1 VLTGVAAGWQD
12 LRTPERHALEE
23 VIVVIDR
30 SRKPIARLVGL
41 LAVAAVVAAGCGDD
55 DSSSGGAT
63 TSATSGAPAVDLVK
77 SGKLLDCTG
86 LPYEPFEFE
95 QGGKVVGF
103 DVDLVDL
110 VAKDLGVTQ
119 EVIDTPFDGIQS
131 GADLNSGKCDLAAAG
146 MTITDTRKQNFDFS
160 DPYFDATQALVVKKG
175 SGLNDLSQLKG
186 KKLAVQNGTTGQEY
200 AQKNAPGAELVVFE
214 DLGLLLTAVETGQ
227 ADAGINDNGVLYDW
241 VKKKPDFEVS
251 KEFNTGE
258 QYGIGVRKG
267 NKALLDKINEVLAKA
282 KSSGEYDK
290 IYEKW
295 FGKKPN
301 S

>member
-1 VLTGVAAGWQD
+1 VTAGWQD
-12 LRTPERHALEE
+12 AGHLNDTRPQGG
-23 VIVVIDR
+23 VVIDR
-30 SRKPIARLVGL
+30 SRKPISRLVGL
-41 LAVAAVVAAGCGDD
+41 MAIAALAAAGCGG
-55 DSSSGGAT
+55 DSGTGGTGT
-63 TSATSGAPAVDLVK
+63 TGTTTGKPAVQLVK
-77 SGKLLDCTG
+77 QGKLTNCTG

-110 VAKDLGVTQ
+110 VAKELSVTQ
-119 EVIDTPFDGIQS
+119 EVVDTPFDGIQS

-175 SGLNDLSQLKG
+175 SGINDLAALKG

-200 AQKNAPGAELVVFE
+200 AQKNAPDVELVVFE

-227 ADAGINDNGVLYDW
+227 VQAGMNDNGVLYDW
-241 VKKKPDFEVS
+241 VKKKTDFEVS

-258 QYGIGVRKG
+258 KYGIGVRKG
-267 NKALLDKINEVLAKA
+267 NDALLKTINDVFAKA
-282 KSSGEYDK
+282 KSGGDYDR

-295 FGKKPN
+295 FGKKPT

>member
-1 VLTGVAAGWQD
+1 
-12 LRTPERHALEE
+12 
-23 VIVVIDR
+23 VIDR

-41 LAVAAVVAAGCGDD
+41 LAIAALAAAGCGDD
-55 DSSSGGAT
+55 SNSGTGGT
-63 TSATSGAPAVDLVK
+63 GGTSGAPSGVDLVK
-77 SGKLLDCTG
+77 DGKLTNCTG

-103 DVDLVDL
+103 DIDLVDL
-110 VAKDLGVTQ
+110 VAKELGVEQ
-119 EVIDTPFDGIQS
+119 EVVDTPFDGIQS

-146 MTITDTRKQNFDFS
+146 MTITDVRKQNFDFS

-175 SGLNDLSQLKG
+175 SGLKDLESLHG

-200 AQKNAPGAELVVFE
+200 AQKNTHDVELVVFE

-227 ADAGINDNGVLYDW
+227 VDAGINDNGVLYDW
-241 VKKKPDFEVS
+241 VKDKTDFEVS
-251 KEFNTGE
+251 TEFNTGE

-267 NKALLDKINEVLAKA
+267 NDALLKKINEVLGEA
-282 KSSGEYDK
+282 KSGGQYDT

-295 FGKKPN
+295 FGKKPG

>member
-1 VLTGVAAGWQD
+1 
-12 LRTPERHALEE
+12 

-55 DSSSGGAT
+55 DSTSTGAGGA
-63 TSATSGAPAVDLVK
+63 SATSGAPAVDLVK

-110 VAKDLGVTQ
+110 VAKELGVTQ

-146 MTITDTRKQNFDFS
+146 MTITETRKQNFDFS
-160 DPYFDATQALVVKKG
+160 DPYFNATQALVVKKG
-175 SGLNDLSQLKG
+175 SGVNDLAQLKG

-295 FGKKPN
+295 FGKKP
-301 S
+301 SS

>member
-1 VLTGVAAGWQD
+1 M
-12 LRTPERHALEE
+12 
-23 VIVVIDR
+23 IDR
-30 SRKPIARLVGL
+30 SRKPAARLARLVGL
-41 LAVAAVVAAGCGDD
+41 LAVAVLAAAGCGDD
-55 DSSSGGAT
+55 DADTGSGG
-63 TSATSGAPAVDLVK
+63 TSGAPAGVDLVK
-77 SGKLLDCTG
+77 DGKLTNCTG

-95 QGGKVVGF
+95 QGGKIVGF

-110 VAKDLGVTQ
+110 VAKELGVTQ

-160 DPYFDATQALVVKKG
+160 DPYFDATQALVVKTG
-175 SGLNDLSQLKG
+175 SGISDLAQLKG

-200 AQKNAPGAELVVFE
+200 AQQNAPDAELVVFE

-227 ADAGINDNGVLYDW
+227 VDAGINDNGVLYDW
-241 VKKKPDFEVS
+241 VKDKTDFEVS

-267 NKALLDKINEVLAKA
+267 NTALLDKINSVLSTA
-282 KSSGEYDK
+282 KSSGEYDT
-290 IYEKW
+290 IYERW
-295 FGKKPN
+295 FGKKP
-301 S
+301 SS